1 MKVEKIETISLKI
14 PHNFVKQ
21 LDKIA
26 KEEDRS
32 RSSVMRMA
40 FEKFLEDY
48 AEEKWTKKI
57 IAEYE
62 KDGGSNQ
69 KTYTLEEIMNLLS

>member
-1 MKVEKIETISLKI
+1 MKAEKIDTISLKI
-14 PHNFVKQ
+14 PHNFVKK

-40 FEKFLEDY
+40 FEEFLEKY
-48 AEEKWTKKI
+48 AEEKWTKKVI
-57 IAEYE
+57 SEYE
-62 KDGGSNQ
+62 KDGASNQ
-69 KTYTLEEIMNLLS
+69 KTYTLEEIMKLLN